1 MILQMVYRRQRR
13 DSTTKMHPTYEK
25 ILHKAVEVLF
35 EQGFD
40 RFSVQDV
47 LDRAEVSRGT
57 LYHHYGD
64 VDSLIEAT
72 LVEAYGTESIAN
84 RLAFHALVERATS
97 VSEFRQETARL
108 MIRVAEVGAR
118 VRIRRAHTLSL
129 CSTRPLL
136 GEAVAAEQQ
145 ELTDAWVDT
154 ILLAKERGFV
164 RPEIDPRLAAVF
176 VQAIGIGRIVD
187 DLASEPLSK
196 EQWAKL
202 FFDVYDAV
210 LFTPEP

>member
-1 MILQMVYRRQRR
+1 MVYRRQRR

-25 ILHKAVEVLF
+25 ILHKAVEVLV

-64 VDSLIEAT
+64 VDSLIEAA

-84 RLAFHALVERATS
+84 RLAFHALVGRATS
-97 VSEFRQETARL
+97 VSEFRREMARL
-108 MIRVAEVGAR
+108 MVRVAEVGAM

-129 CSTRPLL
+129 CVSRPLL
-136 GEAVAAEQQ
+136 GEAVAEEQQ
-145 ELTDAWVDT
+145 ALTDAWVET
-154 ILLAKERGFV
+154 LALAKERGFV
-164 RPEIDPRLAAVF
+164 RPEVDVYNGAVF
-176 VQAIGIGRIVD
+176 LQAVGIGRIVD
-187 DLASEPLSK
+187 DLAAEPLSG

-202 FFDVYDAV
+202 FFEIYDAV
-210 LFTPEP
+210 LLTPEP